1 MNADDREW
9 RDERA
14 AIMEYLGGL
23 PRAEAERRADLE
35 VAHRIRV
42 RNFAA
47 SVRQPTLPGMPA
59 AGPTVED

>member
-1 MNADDREW
+1 MTADDREW

-14 AIMEYLGGL
+14 AIMEYLGRL
-23 PRAEAERRADLE
+23 PRSEAERRADLE

-47 SVRQPTLPGMPA
+47 TARQQTLPGMPEA
-59 AGPTVED
+59 STVED